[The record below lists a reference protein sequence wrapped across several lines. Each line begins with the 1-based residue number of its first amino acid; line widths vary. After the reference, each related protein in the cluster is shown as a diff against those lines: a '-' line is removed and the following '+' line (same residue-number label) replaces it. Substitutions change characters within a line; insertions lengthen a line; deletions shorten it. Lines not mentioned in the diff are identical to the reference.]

1 MENCDRIKQDYNH
14 CIQNKDIFE
23 CTELKITYLKCLR
36 QFLTQYY
43 GSINYN
49 RLFNLLSNYVVD
61 MNFPLTIQKVRGD
74 LFGTR
79 LFTKIDFHIIN
90 DMYSKLNISDD
101 KGAIY
106 KLQPLINP
114 QLYWL
119 SSNTSNRVG
128 ADIFFPVNNNRIQL
142 RENRMTGTS
151 KGWVCKN
158 TTKGDW
164 YKSVLNKILP
174 IYKENFKNYFF
185 QVHQD
190 IFKKSE
196 VDSITCEIEEQV
208 NELNNFKFIIENI
221 DSRYIKDIFNLI
233 FINNPILHKPDILIT
248 LENGDTFKLINS
260 IIEFGRHIEYNITEI
275 YYNNKIIQD
284 KEDFVNIKFFYGE
297 SDKAYDNSDKN
308 NIIIFINNFSKVNID
323 FLYPFPTYSYLSFI
337 QEDYKDQI
345 YLENIPTE
353 LEILYK
359 IIFMN
364 DTYTNFQIG
373 IQLQHNNFLAN
384 KVLKQEFI
392 KNIDILE
399 EKFSTSLLQINQ
411 IKELYSKNIDLF
423 LKSLISENLNY
434 NDIINDIFQEL
445 YVSQNVYKITNS
457 KDMNGIYLNLR
468 NKSDGSFIRLLPASR
483 DICQIEYIKAY
494 NDASEYLQTIINQT
508 YDSLQQRLEDTA
520 EKAEDGVDTRYVV
533 NLKDIEQPPT
543 DKELDELPL
552 VEKEQVLAAVYA
564 EEGVSKS
571 LADCRAIIEKRP
583 DMTFKKI
590 LDLFTKKYGKKLD
603 EIIILWRLSQL
614 ANTTGVPYNPNS
626 QPHPGRKLLLSRSLI
641 LFLEKSP
648 TNHKNLDNYF
658 TNLGERIRK
667 RYDDIFIKELKD
679 KISMVSQE
687 ELLKKNGGHW
697 VLKKNSIIFAY
708 QPIQSSPEL
717 NYDKIT
723 TERWYLAPEGS
734 NWKLKLPQHIESTQ
748 DSGISISQDLLV
760 DEQILL
766 IINHII
772 KNIGEESC
780 RILDNLPD
788 CFNIHRTLLEEIE
801 YHKILDFFK
810 NNLAISDESELTK
823 ENILKIFHFYN
834 YLYIITHKL
843 DLNFNQDYIR
853 ERKSDFTSQRN
864 FIMHNLY
871 SDIDIL
877 RLHKQREDSENYIN
891 PFRYKV
897 DMKHGDV
904 EISDSNWWMNTNS
917 NTINYIKTFFLNHG
931 LDNTT
936 NDFFELSR
944 QLPLINFNKSVSIS
958 YEFKSSSREYGVISP
973 IYKNLNMDTDEI
985 YYNQA
990 TLCDDPISPNLSW
1003 NE

>member
-14 CIQNKDIFE
+14 CIQTKDIFE

-90 DMYSKLNISDD
+90 DMYSKLNILDD

-142 RENRMTGTS
+142 RVNRMTGTS

-185 QVHQD
+185 QVHQN

-221 DSRYIKDIFNLI
+221 DSRYIEDIFNLI

-260 IIEFGRHIEYNITEI
+260 IMEFGSHIEYNITEI

-297 SDKAYDNSDKN
+297 SDKAYDNSDKK

-323 FLYPFPTYSYLSFI
+323 FLFSFPTYSYLSFI
-337 QEDYKDQI
+337 QEGYKDQI

-457 KDMNGIYLNLR
+457 KDMNGIYLNLG
-468 NKSDGSFIRLLPASR
+468 NKSDGSFTRLLPASR
-483 DICQIEYIKAY
+483 DICQMEYIKSD
-494 NDASEYLQTIINQT
+494 NDASEYLQTIINQS
-508 YDSLQQRLEDTA
+508 YDSLKQRLEDTY
-520 EKAEDGVDTRYVV
+520 D
-533 NLKDIEQPPT
+533 
-543 DKELDELPL
+543 
-552 VEKEQVLAAVYA
+552 
-564 EEGVSKS
+564 
-571 LADCRAIIEKRP
+571 
-583 DMTFKKI
+583 
-590 LDLFTKKYGKKLD
+590 
-603 EIIILWRLSQL
+603 
-614 ANTTGVPYNPNS
+614 PNS
-626 QPHPGRKLLLSRSLI
+626 PPHPGRKILLSRSLI
-641 LFLEKSP
+641 YFLEKSP
-648 TNHKNLDNYF
+648 TNHKNLDKYF
-658 TNLGERIRK
+658 ADLKPNLRS
-667 RYDDIFIKELKD
+667 RYDDIFIEELKD

-697 VLKKNSIIFAY
+697 VLKKNRIIFAY

-734 NWKLKLPQHIESTQ
+734 DWKLRLPQHIESRQ
-748 DSGISISQDLLV
+748 DSTISISQDLLV

-772 KNIGEESC
+772 KNFGEESC

-834 YLYIITHKL
+834 YLHIITRNL
-843 DLNFNQDYIR
+843 DSYFHQDYIR
-853 ERKSDFTSQRN
+853 ERKSDFTDQRN
-864 FIMHNLY
+864 SMMRNLY

-877 RLHKQREDSENYIN
+877 RLHKQREQDVNYIN

-897 DMKHGDV
+897 DMKHGEV
-904 EISDSNWWMNTNS
+904 EMNDANWWMNTNS
-917 NTINYIKTFFLNHG
+917 NIINYIKTFFLNHG
-931 LDNTT
+931 LDETT
-936 NDFFELSR
+936 NEFFELSR

-958 YEFKSSSREYGVISP
+958 YEFKSSSREYGIISP

>member
-1 MENCDRIKQDYNH
+1 MESCNNIKLDYNH
-14 CIQNKDIFE
+14 CIKKSKDIFE
-23 CTELKITYLKCLR
+23 CTELKYRYLKCLR
-36 QFLTQYY
+36 QFLEKYY
-43 GSINYN
+43 GLVNYN
-49 RLFNLLSNYVVD
+49 RLFNLLSNHVAHMD
-61 MNFPLTIQKVRGD
+61 FPLTIQKDRGD

-79 LFTKIDFHIIN
+79 IFTKINFHIIN
-90 DMYSKLNISDD
+90 DLYSKLDILDD
-101 KGAIY
+101 KGTIY

-190 IFKKSE
+190 LFEKSE
-196 VDSITCEIEEQV
+196 VDSITCEIEQQV
-208 NELNNFKFIIENI
+208 NELNNFKFILESI
-221 DSRYIKDIFNLI
+221 DSRFITDIFKLL
-233 FINNPILHKPDILIT
+233 FINNPILHKPDIVIT
-248 LENGDTFKLINS
+248 FENGDTFKLINS
-260 IIEFGRHIEYNITEI
+260 ILEFGHHIEYNITEI
-275 YYNNKIIQD
+275 YYNDKLIQD
-284 KEDFVNIKFFYGE
+284 KEDFVNITFSHEE
-297 SDKAYDNSDKN
+297 SNIPYDKSDNR
-308 NIIIFINNFSKVNID
+308 NIIIFINNDSKLNID
-323 FLYPFPTYSYLSFI
+323 LLFPFPSYSYISFI
-337 QEDYKDQI
+337 QEDYRDKI

-392 KNIDILE
+392 KNLDILE
-399 EKFSTSLLQINQ
+399 EKFNTSLLQINEV
-411 IKELYSKNIDLF
+411 KELYSKNINLF

-457 KDMNGIYLNLR
+457 KDMNGIYLNLK
-468 NKSDGSFIRLLPASR
+468 NKSDDIFIRLIPASR
-483 DICQIEYIKAY
+483 DICQIEYIKAD

-508 YDSLQQRLEDTA
+508 YDSLQQRLEDTY
-520 EKAEDGVDTRYVV
+520 D
-533 NLKDIEQPPT
+533 
-543 DKELDELPL
+543 
-552 VEKEQVLAAVYA
+552 
-564 EEGVSKS
+564 
-571 LADCRAIIEKRP
+571 
-583 DMTFKKI
+583 
-590 LDLFTKKYGKKLD
+590 
-603 EIIILWRLSQL
+603 
-614 ANTTGVPYNPNS
+614 PNS
-626 QPHPGRKLLLSRSLI
+626 QPHPGRKHLLSRSLI
-641 LFLEKSP
+641 NFLGKSP
-648 TNHKNLDNYF
+648 TNHKNLDKYF
-658 TNLGERIRK
+658 ANLK
-667 RYDDIFIKELKD
+667 PNLKSRYNDDIFIEELKD
-679 KISMVSQE
+679 KISIVSQE

-734 NWKLKLPQHIESTQ
+734 DWILRLPQHIESRQ
-748 DSGISISQDLLV
+748 DSTISISQDLLI

-772 KNIGEESC
+772 QNIGEESC

-788 CFNIHRTLLEEIE
+788 CFNIDRTLLEEIE

-834 YLYIITHKL
+834 YLYIITHRL
-843 DLNFNQDYIR
+843 DLIFNQDYIR

-864 FIMHNLY
+864 FIIHSLY
-871 SDIDIL
+871 SDTDIL
-877 RLHKQREDSENYIN
+877 RIHRQREQNENYIN

-931 LDNTT
+931 LDNNT
-936 NDFFELSR
+936 NEFFELSR

-958 YEFKSSSREYGVISP
+958 YEFKSPSRTYGVISP

-990 TLCDDPISPNLSW
+990 TLCDDPISPNLLW
-1003 NE
+1003 NK